1 MSNGDTDMDREIFLG
16 FIDESMESLDVAEN
30 ALIELEADPQ
40 NTDLIAAIFRAAH
53 SLKGNSAFF
62 GLMSVKKLAH
72 RMEDLLDAVRQHRI
86 QGSRQVIDALL
97 PGLDLLRKMLENV
110 LAGQPE
116 FTDMAPLNSVLQGL
130 DHALEGRV
138 VEAPSQLASV
148 RRSIQIARDSLPDEL
163 KKLLDEALRLTHD
176 AETDIGETKKC
187 QRPKPRDAG
196 SHNALTTLL
205 EAPFD
210 DVADDE
216 QLREIEQALNDLSN
230 IKSEPETRE
239 LVAQAKEIFNT
250 FSNSPVGLDN
260 TAREMILELAA
271 GLPQPTTKELAVDTA
286 NQKETE
292 PEAAKQARQSRKTL
306 RIAES
311 SLDAFLDHV
320 GELIGIEEMLRYC
333 LRQAGST
340 GDMSIYRELKQVVE
354 QFCKVSA
361 DLRNG
366 IMDTRKVQAKGLL
379 DKAHRLVRDVAAHTK
394 KQIKVHITGTEMRI
408 DKNYAELL
416 DAPLVHMV
424 RNAAD
429 HGIEPPE
436 EREQA
441 GKPME
446 GDIRIELT
454 EKENDIMLTITDDGR
469 GLNRDALTRKALDMG
484 LVEAGRQ
491 LSEDDIIRLLFTSG
505 VSTAAKIT
513 DISGRGVGMDVVK
526 QAIDAAGGRI
536 RVNSTNGR
544 GSVFTIMLPK
554 NVSTKIIDGYLV
566 RGRDN
571 SIFVLPLKSVL
582 EAFVAGQEEIFTV
595 KRQGRMV
602 RRRDL
607 LHPVLNLD
615 VVVQN
620 GQEQVGSTAELF
632 VDGTTLVLLDIGGKT
647 IALAV
652 NEIVGVQKVVVKSI
666 DGLNAQNKM
675 IEGAAVMGDGV
686 VALIL
691 GEQGLARLLVNTDPA
706 TLSPSTNT
714 KMETTS

>member
-116 FTDMAPLNSVLQGL
+116 FTDMAPLKSVLQGL

-138 VEAPSQLASV
+138 VEAPSLLASV

-163 KKLLDEALRLTHD
+163 KNLLDEALLLTHD

-379 DKAHRLVRDVAAHTK
+379 DKAHRLVRDVAAHTG
-394 KQIKVHITGTEMRI
+394 KQIKVHITGAEMRI

-441 GKPME
+441 GKPVE

-505 VSTAAKIT
+505 VSTAAEIT
-513 DISGRGVGMDVVK
+513 DVSGRGVGMDVVK

-536 RVNSTNGR
+536 KVDSANGR

-615 VVVQN
+615 AVVRN
-620 GQEQVGSTAELF
+620 GQEEVGSTGELF
-632 VDGTTLVLLDIGGKT
+632 VDETTLVLLDIGGKT

-675 IEGAAVMGDGV
+675 IEGAAVMGDGG

-691 GEQGLARLLVNTDPA
+691 GEQGLSRLLVNTDPA
-706 TLSPSTNT
+706 T
-714 KMETTS
+714 